1 MLRRSRPEYSRGP
14 QLPRALTG
22 RSASSRSI
30 GLLAALLLSS
40 LAPTRPALAAAGERA
55 AAAVSG
61 PRSVLP
67 FIEDDFAR
75 AQKQARDSGRLLVID
90 AWAPWCHTCLSMRN
104 LVFPDPQLAPMAERF
119 VYLAVDTEL
128 PQNAGFVERFPIRS
142 LPTIL
147 VLDGQEQ
154 IVARY
159 TGAMTAPEL
168 LARLQDLLRRQSASG
183 ASVAAILQKADAAAL
198 AADPTAA
205 AALYDQAA
213 RAAQAESGARS
224 AAQRA
229 RARLGQIQALR
240 EAGQYRACAE
250 LADLAHQ
257 EVGRDATATDFF
269 SFGADC
275 TGRVT
280 EVDVQQRLRRQLRSH
295 LEALVRDPQAPLL
308 PDDRSDGYG
317 TLVELAE
324 ALTDAAAAE
333 RYTVE
338 RLAVLETAA
347 AQAKNPV
354 AAATYDAHRLEC
366 YRRLKRYAPAEAMLL
381 ASQRA
386 MPRDYNP
393 PARLAR
399 LYLDMGRL
407 DEGRAAIERALSL
420 AQGPRRVSMYE
431 LRANLLH
438 ALGRTQDAIDS
449 LEAAIRL
456 VTPKPGA
463 PETLVRSAQGR
474 IAQLRKS
481 QDALRQAL
489 PPPTAPPTAPPGSP
503 ASDAS
508 PATKKTSKAARL
520 AKRGGPK

>member
-1 MLRRSRPEYSRGP
+1 M
-14 QLPRALTG
+14 AAVV
-22 RSASSRSI
+22 SA
-30 GLLAALLLSS
+30 GLLGALLSTVGS
-40 LAPTRPALAAAGERA
+40 AWAAPPLAPGPAQ
-55 AAAVSG
+55 AVPG

-67 FIEDDFAR
+67 FIEDDFPQ
-75 AQKQARDSGRLLVID
+75 AQKRSRDSGRLLFVD

-104 LVFPDPQLAPMAERF
+104 VVFPDPQLAPMAERF
-119 VYLAVDTEL
+119 VFLSVDTEL
-128 PQNAGFVERFPIRS
+128 PQNAAFVERYPVRS

-147 VLDGQEQ
+147 VLDEREQ
-154 IVARY
+154 VVARF

-168 LARLQDLLRRQSASG
+168 LFRLQDLLHRQP
-183 ASVAAILQKADAAAL
+183 AATRVTAAALLQQADAKAL

-205 AALYDQAA
+205 AVLYDQAA
-213 RAAQAESGARS
+213 RAAQTEKGPRS
-224 AAQRA
+224 TVQRA
-229 RARLGQIQALR
+229 LARLGQIQALR

-250 LADLAHQ
+250 LADLSHH

-269 SFGADC
+269 SYGADC
-275 TGRVT
+275 AGRLG
-280 EVDVQQRLRRQLRSH
+280 EVDVQQRLRRQLRGH

-317 TLVELAE
+317 TLTELAE
-324 ALTDAAAAE
+324 ALTDAPAVE

-347 AQAKNPV
+347 ALAKDPV
-354 AAATYDAHRLEC
+354 AAATYDAHRLDC

-386 MPRDYNP
+386 MPKDYNP

-438 ALGRTQDAIDS
+438 ALGRTQEAVDS
-449 LEAAIRL
+449 LESAIRL
-456 VTPKPGA
+456 VTPKPHA
-463 PETLVRSAQGR
+463 PATLVRAAQSR
-474 IAQLRKS
+474 IAQLRKN
-481 QDALRQAL
+481 QDALRTAL
-489 PPPTAPPTAPPGSP
+489 IPQNAPPSAAPSP
-503 ASDAS
+503 AQGRAETDGTA
-508 PATKKTSKAARL
+508 ATKKSPKAARL
-520 AKRGGPK
+520 VKRGTPK